1 MSFAALRLHPI
12 RNCHRLT
19 ARTIRRPLAIVA
31 AVALPIVAAGSE
43 PTLAC
48 YLATRSIFLQEDSPT
63 VREIEAR
70 FIVLL
75 FADAP
80 FPGLQ
85 AALIVGST
93 SHPLSSAYTLVPWGI
108 PYPIIPSPVPLAGS
122 LPALDRRFASATE
135 LHAVFPALGGATFR
149 AISSRGVINRPLS
162 LPPLRP
168 ATVLAP
174 IQNLAALQAW
184 AGGPLTVNWRAR
196 GVEPDEP
203 DASEEPRQS
212 YATTQFQL
220 SLHRT
225 SAASGVEDTNRIIS
239 VEFGG
244 TSYTFSQVAAE
255 PGETL
260 FGELTA
266 HPSRFWSVRFP
277 IRRANPAAPVIT
289 VPPRAV
295 TVRVGEDATFS
306 VTATGTN
313 LTYQWQKDGT
323 SLPGATGATL
333 TLRAVQPAQAG
344 NYAVLVRSNGGELL
358 SPPVALIVV
367 VPPAITREPASQTV
381 VAGAP
386 VSLAVTANGTAL
398 TYQWQRNGENIP
410 GATQATFSLAAARL
424 ADAGRY
430 HVSITN
436 PAGTI
441 RSAEVELDVA
451 PITRLANLSVRARL
465 GDSAPLTVGLTVS
478 GGTAGATKP
487 LLLRAVGP
495 SLAVF
500 GVGDAASAVQL
511 ALQRGAE
518 TIAANDGWRGQAALA
533 AAASAVGAFAFAG
546 PASLDAALLP
556 SVASAGYT
564 VRLTAPAP
572 GGTALAEIYDASP
585 NDTFSTA
592 TPRLTNLSVLTPV
605 GGGADVLIAG
615 FTVAGRNPQ
624 RLLIRAVG
632 PALTTFGVADF
643 LADPRLELHRAGT
656 ATAIAANDDW
666 SAAPDAAAIARASA
680 DVGAFALPPAGR
692 DAALLVALS
701 PGSYTA
707 QVSGPGDVRGTVLV
721 EVYEVP

>member
-1 MSFAALRLHPI
+1 MSSAALRLHPH
-12 RNCHRLT
+12 RNRPGFFAL
-19 ARTIRRPLAIVA
+19 TIRRLLAA
-31 AVALPIVAAGSE
+31 SGALALPIVAAGAE

-48 YLATRSIFLQEDSPT
+48 YLATRSIFLQEDSPA

-75 FADAP
+75 YADAP
-80 FPGLQ
+80 LSGLQ
-85 AALIVGST
+85 ASLLVGST
-93 SHPLSSAYTLVPWGI
+93 SHPLSSAYNLAPWGI
-108 PYPIIPSPVPLAGS
+108 PNPIITSPVPLAGS

-149 AISSRGVINRPLS
+149 AVSFRGVINRPLP

-184 AGGPLTVNWRAR
+184 EGGPLTVTWRVR

-203 DASEEPRQS
+203 DPGEEPRQS
-212 YATTQFQL
+212 YATTRFLL

-225 SAASGVEDTNRIIS
+225 STALGVEDSNRIGA
-239 VEFGG
+239 VELGG

-289 VPPRAV
+289 AQPRAV
-295 TVRVGEDATFS
+295 AVRVGDDATFS
-306 VTATGTN
+306 VTTLGSG
-313 LTYQWQKDGT
+313 LSYQWRKDSV
-323 SLPGATGATL
+323 SLPGATEATL
-333 TLRAVQPAQAG
+333 TLRAVRADQAG
-344 NYAVLVRSNGGELL
+344 EYAVRVAGPGGEVVSTAATLT
-358 SPPVALIVV
+358 VV
-367 VPPAITREPASQTV
+367 VPPAITAEPRGQTV
-381 VAGAP
+381 LTGAAA
-386 VSLAVTANGTAL
+386 SFAVTATGTGL
-398 TYQWQRNGENIP
+398 TYQWQRNGEP
-410 GATQATFSLAAARL
+410 LAGATQATFTLAAARL
-424 ADAGRY
+424 ADAGSYR
-430 HVSITN
+430 VTIAN
-436 PAGTI
+436 AAGAVT
-441 RSAEVELDVA
+441 SAAVELDVA

-465 GDSAPLTVGLTVS
+465 GEDAPLTVGLTVS

-495 SLAVF
+495 SLAAF
-500 GVGDAASAVQL
+500 GVGDAATAVQL
-511 ALQRGAE
+511 ALLHGAE

-533 AAASAVGAFAFAG
+533 TTASAVGAFALAG
-546 PASLDAALLP
+546 PTSLDAALLQP
-556 SVASAGYT
+556 VPGAGYT
-564 VRLTAPAP
+564 ARITAAAP

-585 NDTFSTA
+585 NDTFNTA
-592 TPRLTNLSVLTPV
+592 TPRLTNLSVLTHV

-615 FTVAGRNPQ
+615 FTVVGRHPQ
-624 RLLIRAVG
+624 RLLVRAVG
-632 PALTTFGVADF
+632 PALAAFGVADF
-643 LADPRLELHRAGT
+643 LSDPRLELHRAGT

-666 SAAPDAAAIARASA
+666 GSAASADAARAAA
-680 DVGAFALPPAGR
+680 DVGAFALPPDGR
-692 DAALLVALS
+692 DAVLLVTLP

-707 QVSGPGDVRGTVLV
+707 QVGGPGEARGIALV